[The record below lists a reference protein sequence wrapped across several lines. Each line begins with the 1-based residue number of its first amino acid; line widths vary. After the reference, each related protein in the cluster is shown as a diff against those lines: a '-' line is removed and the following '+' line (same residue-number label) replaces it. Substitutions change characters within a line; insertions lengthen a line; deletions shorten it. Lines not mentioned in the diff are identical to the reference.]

1 MNLTINGEPT
11 ELADD
16 LTLDVLLLE
25 LTGTTRG
32 SAAAVDGE
40 VVPRGEWTTFRLQ
53 SGQSIEVLKAV
64 QGG

>member
-1 MNLTINGEPT
+1 VKIIVNGAAR
-11 ELADD
+11 LVADD
-16 LTLDVLLLE
+16 LTLGELLHQ
-25 LTGTTRG
+25 LTGAHRG

-53 SGQSIEVLKAV
+53 ADQSVEVLTAV

>member
-1 MNLTINGEPT
+1 MKLIVNGEAQDVT
-11 ELADD
+11 DE
-16 LTLDVLLLE
+16 LTLDVLLIQ

-40 VVPRGEWTTFRLQ
+40 VVPRGEWTTYRLRD
-53 SGQSIEVLKAV
+53 GQSIEVLTAV

>member
-1 MNLTINGEPT
+1 MNLTINGEASAV
-11 ELADD
+11 ADD
-16 LTLDVLLLE
+16 TTLEGLLLE

-40 VVPRGEWTTFRLQ
+40 VVPRGEWTTFRLRD
-53 SGQSIEVLKAV
+53 GQTVEVLTAV